1 VRRILLG
8 AAVLGLL
15 TASCIDDFEQAAV
28 TAGQDGGLR
37 VVYYP
42 CAARRPAET
51 VQLLVDDGDTLG
63 DGNEM
68 VLWEAKA
75 ASDPIQVSELMT
87 FGPTT
92 LPGGYSET
100 VHLRTPARGR
110 KVAVYMTFRGGGS
123 FTARF
128 SWGALDEGKLLTDD
142 GTKTPEEWLRYARE
156 GCGGG

>member
-28 TAGQDGGLR
+28 TAGPDGGLR

-42 CAARRPAET
+42 CGAGRPAET
-51 VQLLVDDGDTLG
+51 VQLLVIEGQIVGDGDDT
-63 DGNEM
+63 
-68 VLWEAKA
+68 VLWETRA
-75 ASDPIQVSELMT
+75 ASGPILVWELMT

-100 VHLRTPARGR
+100 VHLRTPERGT

-123 FTARF
+123 FSARF
-128 SWGALDEGKLLTDD
+128 SWGSLDEGKLLTDD
-142 GTKTPEEWLRYARE
+142 GTKTPAEWLRYARE